1 MELTDKDL
9 GLDNIIENT
18 EKSFLKLREN
28 GLLLS
33 DNQIEILNR
42 NEINYKKCLNIKQLI
57 FVIDEVLEESE
68 DEELEELVNQLSEF
82 NYYHYTNK

>member
-82 NYYHYTNK
+82 YYYHYTNK